1 VVYHR
6 KLEHLPG
13 FAITGSEP
21 AHLTVIAVVTGPR
34 AADLVSE
41 IEPMGGR
48 AHVGDDGALTAELPE
63 VVAAIDLVLDALL
76 ERGERRG
83 AVHMGKITAN
93 DDALGGHAGRAT
105 ALLAELADPGQALIT
120 GGVIVEM
127 GDDGFE
133 RFATGSMG
141 AAELDGTSYAVYEI
155 HRRDGGAPTT

>member
-13 FAITGSEP
+13 FAISGSEP
-21 AHLTVIAVVTGPR
+21 AHLTVIAVVMGART
-34 AADLVSE
+34 ADLASAVE
-41 IEPMGGR
+41 GLDGR
-48 AHVGDDGALTAELPE
+48 AHVDDDTLTAELPE
-63 VVAAIDLVLDALL
+63 VVAAIDLVLDALDAMID
-76 ERGERRG
+76 RRG

-93 DDALGGHAGRAT
+93 DDAVGGHAGRAAA
-105 ALLAELADPGQALIT
+105 ALADLAEPGQALIT

-141 AAELDGTSYAVYEI
+141 AAELDGTSYAVYTI
-155 HRRDGGAPTT
+155 RRRRDGAP